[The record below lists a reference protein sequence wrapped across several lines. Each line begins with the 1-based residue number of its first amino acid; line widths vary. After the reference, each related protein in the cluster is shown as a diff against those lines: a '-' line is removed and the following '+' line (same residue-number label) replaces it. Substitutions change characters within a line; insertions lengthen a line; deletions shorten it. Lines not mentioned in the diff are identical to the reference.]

1 MVVAK
6 IDFIKKYMNWNKNNN
21 DNNPWGS
28 GGNNNPW
35 GSGGGN
41 SNNMDFE
48 ESIKKAR
55 DKFGKFKIG
64 GPRNLSL
71 LIIIAILIWLA
82 TGFYRVEP
90 DEQGIE
96 LLFGKW
102 NEKTTQPGL
111 HYFFPTPIGQTI
123 TPKVEVIR
131 KINVG
136 FRSASDLG
144 FSSNTNAERKV
155 IEESLMLTGDQNI
168 SDVAFTVL
176 FKIKDAGNFLFKLR
190 NPEITVKDMSESVV
204 REVVGQRDLQFLLT
218 EGRQEVEQVV
228 RNELQELLDSYES
241 GILIQSVQLQSVDP
255 PDQVIDAFDEVQRAR
270 QDKERLVNEA
280 NTYLNRI
287 VPNAR
292 GEAAKLV
299 ESAKA
304 YKEQVV
310 KQAEGVA
317 QNFIDVYNSYKDAKE
332 VTRRRIYLETLREV
346 LEGKNKIILDDAGG
360 NQGVV
365 PYLPLNEIK
374 KGSNN

>member
-1 MVVAK
+1 
-6 IDFIKKYMNWNKNNN
+6 MNYNKNNN
-21 DNNPWGS
+21 DKNPWGS
-28 GGNNNPW
+28 GGNNPW
-35 GSGGGN
+35 GGGDSN
-41 SNNMDFE
+41 NNMDFE
-48 ESIKKAR
+48 DSIKKAKE
-55 DKFGKFKIG
+55 KFGNFKIG
-64 GPRNLSL
+64 GKKNLSL
-71 LIIIAILIWLA
+71 LVILAIVIWLA

-102 NEKTTQPGL
+102 NQTITQPGL

-136 FRSASDLG
+136 FRSSSDLG

-155 IEESLMLTGDQNI
+155 VEESLMLSGDQNI
-168 SDVAFTVL
+168 ADVGFTVL
-176 FKIKDAGNFLFKLR
+176 YKIKDAGNFLFKLR
-190 NPEITVKDMSESVV
+190 NPETTVKDMSESVM
-204 REVVGQRDLQFLLT
+204 REIVGQRDLQFLLT
-218 EGRQEVEQVV
+218 EGRQEVEQDV
-228 RNELQELLDSYES
+228 RNLLQDILDSYES
-241 GILIQSVQLQSVDP
+241 GVLIQSIQLQSIDP

-280 NTYLNRI
+280 NSYLNKI

-299 ESAKA
+299 EEARA

-317 QNFIDVYNSYKDAKE
+317 QNFIDVYNSFKGAPEITK
-332 VTRRRIYLETLREV
+332 RRIYLETLAEV
-346 LEGKNKIILDDAGG
+346 LEGKNKIILDDNGSG
-360 NQGVV
+360 QGVV
-365 PYLPLNEIK
+365 PYLPLNELNK
-374 KGSNN
+374 NKVSN

>member
-1 MVVAK
+1 
-6 IDFIKKYMNWNKNNN
+6 MNWNKNNN

-28 GGNNNPW
+28 GGGNNPW
-35 GSGGGN
+35 GGGN
-41 SNNMDFE
+41 SSNNMDFE
-48 ESIKKAR
+48 DSIKKAKER
-55 DKFGKFKIG
+55 FGKFKIG
-64 GPRNLSL
+64 GPRNLSI
-71 LIIIAILIWLA
+71 LILVAFLIWLA
-82 TGFYRVEP
+82 SGFYRVEP

-102 NEKTTQPGL
+102 NESTTEPGL

-136 FRSASDLG
+136 FRSANDLG
-144 FSSNTNAERKV
+144 FSSNSNAERKV

-168 SDVAFTVL
+168 SDVRFTVL
-176 FKIKDAGNFLFKLR
+176 YKIKDAGNFLFKLR
-190 NPEITVKDMSESVV
+190 NPETTVKDMSESVM

-228 RNELQELLDSYES
+228 RTGLQEILDSYES
-241 GILIQSVQLQSVDP
+241 GILVQSVQLQSVDP

-270 QDKERLVNEA
+270 QDKDRLVNEA
-280 NTYLNRI
+280 NTYLNKI

-317 QNFIDVYNSYKDAKE
+317 QNFIDVYNSYKGAKE

-346 LEGKNKIILDDAGG
+346 LEGKNKIILDDSG
-360 NQGVV
+360 NGQGVV
-365 PYLPLNEIK
+365 PYLPLNELNK
-374 KGSNN
+374 RNSE